1 MVLHNIV
8 CTKPMSLDVILHN
21 IVMKSLY
28 HYTYNKK
35 FPLCH
40 SRHYIT
46 SKLQYQKVTQH
57 SDITL
62 ASTKHINVNKQAKQ
76 TNNIT
81 P

>member
-1 MVLHNIV
+1 
-8 CTKPMSLDVILHN
+8 MSLHLQQ
-21 IVMKSLY
+21 
-28 HYTYNKK
+28 K

-62 ASTKHINVNKQAKQ
+62 ASTKQINFNKQAKQ